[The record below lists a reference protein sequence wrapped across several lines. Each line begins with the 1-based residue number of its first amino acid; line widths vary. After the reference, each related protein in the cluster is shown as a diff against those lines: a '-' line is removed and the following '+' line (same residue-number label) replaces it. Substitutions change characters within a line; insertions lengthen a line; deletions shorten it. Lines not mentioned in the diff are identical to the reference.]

1 MKAKIIL
8 VALAL
13 FLGAIGYTVQAQ
25 CSADCQC
32 GKTTEDKTL
41 AVGNRKVAD
50 FSMIRLEA
58 VGDIFFT
65 QSDRC
70 SVRIEGPQ
78 EYVSKTTTVVKNGV
92 LVIGYQKNN
101 NNSKHIKLS
110 ITAPNLDNVKL
121 QGVGSFNCREPLRS
135 RRFDLILSG
144 VGDVNIDN
152 LKCKDFTVKL
162 DGVGG
167 VNVKVDCDALEA
179 QANGVG
185 SMTLNGKAGT
195 AKISRNGVGGV
206 NTSGLKIGK

>member
-13 FLGAIGYTVQAQ
+13 FLGATGYTVQAQ

-101 NNSKHIKLS
+101 NNSKHIKLY

-121 QGVGSFNCREPLRS
+121 QGVGSFNCRKPLRS

-152 LKCKDFTVKL
+152 LKCKDFIVKL
-162 DGVGG
+162 DGVGC

-206 NTSGLKIGK
+206 NTGGLKIGK

>member
-1 MKAKIIL
+1 M
-8 VALAL
+8 
-13 FLGAIGYTVQAQ
+13 
-25 CSADCQC
+25 
-32 GKTTEDKTL
+32 
-41 AVGNRKVAD
+41 
-50 FSMIRLEA
+50 
-58 VGDIFFT
+58 
-65 QSDRC
+65 
-70 SVRIEGPQ
+70 
-78 EYVSKTTTVVKNGV
+78 KNGV

-101 NNSKHIKLS
+101 NNSKHIKLY

-162 DGVGG
+162 DGVGC

-185 SMTLNGKAGT
+185 SMTLNGKAGI